1 MKTMKAMRAMKA
13 TGNTQT
19 GGQHCLPKK
28 KKRCQTTKRLRAIDH
43 DIAKATYLN
52 TDGAISSVIK
62 VNEEKKKV
70 IRRKR
75 SRCCKKARAIE
86 NKKAVVAREF
96 GAKAKSESAPKK
108 SVGQVLHEIGMSHL
122 RGCADSEILEDPDI

>member
-1 MKTMKAMRAMKA
+1 M
-13 TGNTQT
+13 
-19 GGQHCLPKK
+19 
-28 KKRCQTTKRLRAIDH
+28 
-43 DIAKATYLN
+43 
-52 TDGAISSVIK
+52 
-62 VNEEKKKV
+62 

-108 SVGQVLHEIGMSHL
+108 SVGQVLHEIGMSPL